1 MHRNLSCTTTRLALA
16 ALSAI
21 AAGVAACSFPPDDS
35 ANRLPSGPAID
46 KPPPPISGGTL
57 LIARDG
63 HTAVAAD
70 PDRDGVWVF
79 DTDGGEPR
87 AIPLERG
94 DEPGRVVED
103 GAGRVHVAL
112 RRAGELAT
120 IDVGAAK
127 VLDRRAVCPAPRGL
141 AYDASLDAIHV
152 ACAGGELVT
161 LPAQGGAAL
170 RKLRLDA
177 DLRDVLVE
185 GDRLLVSR
193 FRSAETLVV
202 GPDGE
207 VLSRRS
213 LPSFTPKA
221 TNAGVAPEYRPSVAW
236 RMVALPGG
244 GAAMVHQRALTSPVV
259 LAPTGY
265 YGGDDCD
272 GDILHGAVS
281 VLPPASAAPGDG
293 AELPTPALWKLPLPV
308 DIAVAPDGKR
318 AAVVSAGSYII
329 EFIDLDTITSED
341 ASGTCR
347 INKPVQHSSQ
357 PIAVAFTARGVAVV
371 QFREPARIEVLDID
385 GRDNY
390 YAFDRGDVGLP
401 GDSVGDPGH
410 ALFHE
415 PPSGS
420 RGIACASCH
429 PEAHEDGHTWRF
441 DKLGLRRTQTV
452 AGGVLETAPFHW
464 SGDQSDLTHLMQE
477 VFVSRMHGVRPLD
490 REIELLARF
499 LDSVPAFPASPPDD
513 LATVRRGEALF
524 HDPQVGCATC
534 HAGPM
539 LTNNRNEDVGF
550 GEAFQVPSLIGVSA
564 RAPFMHDGCAKTLR
578 DRFDPACGGDRHGDV
593 SALAPAQL
601 DDLVAYLESL

>member
-1 MHRNLSCTTTRLALA
+1 MHRNLSRTTTHLALA

-21 AAGVAACSFPPDDS
+21 AAGVAACSSPPDDS

-177 DLRDVLVE
+177 DLRDVIVE

-213 LPSFTPKA
+213 LPSFSTKA

-259 LAPTGY
+259 LATTGY
-265 YGGDDCD
+265 YGGADCD
-272 GDILHGAVS
+272 GAILHGAVS

-293 AELPTPALWKLPLPV
+293 AELPTPALWQIALPV
-308 DIAVAPDGKR
+308 DIAVAPNGKR
-318 AAVVSAGSYII
+318 AAVVSAGSHII
-329 EFIDLDTITSED
+329 EFIDLDTITSKD

-347 INKPVQHSSQ
+347 INKQLQYSSQ

-371 QFREPARIEVLDID
+371 QSREPARIAVVDID
-385 GRDNY
+385 GRDHY
-390 YAFDRGDVGLP
+390 YAFDRGDVDLP
-401 GDSVGDPGH
+401 GDSVRDPGH

-415 PPSGS
+415 RSRS

-452 AGGVLETAPFHW
+452 AGGVLKTAPFHW
-464 SGDQSDLTHLMQE
+464 SGDQSDLAHLMQE
-477 VFVSRMHGVRPLD
+477 VFVSRMGGVRPLGRD
-490 REIELLARF
+490 IELLARF

-513 LATVRRGEALF
+513 LAAVRRGEALF

-593 SALAPAQL
+593 SALAPAEL

>member
-1 MHRNLSCTTTRLALA
+1 MHRNLSCTTTHLALA

-21 AAGVAACSFPPDDS
+21 AAGVAACSSHPDDS
-35 ANRLPSGPAID
+35 GNRLPSSPAID
-46 KPPPPISGGTL
+46 APPPPISGGTL

-70 PDRDGVWVF
+70 PDRDGVWVV

-87 AIPLERG
+87 AIPLARG

-120 IDVGAAK
+120 IDVGTAK

-177 DLRDVLVE
+177 DLRDVIVE

-193 FRSAETLVV
+193 FRSAETLVI

-213 LPSFTPKA
+213 LPSFT
-221 TNAGVAPEYRPSVAW
+221 TNAAAVASDYRPSVAW

-265 YGGDDCD
+265 YEAAACD
-272 GDILHGAVS
+272 GGILHGAVS

-293 AELPTPALWKLPLPV
+293 AELPTPALWQIALPV

-318 AAVVSAGSYII
+318 AAVVGAGNYTI

-341 ASGTCR
+341 ASGTCGSY
-347 INKPVQHSSQ
+347 KQWQHSNQ
-357 PIAVAFTARGVAVV
+357 PIAVAFTARGRAVV
-371 QFREPARIEVLDID
+371 QFRESARIEVLELDT
-385 GRDNY
+385 
-390 YAFDRGDVGLP
+390 FDRVGIDLP
-401 GDSVGDPGH
+401 GDSVRDPGH
-410 ALFHE
+410 ALFHK
-415 PPSGS
+415 PPLSS

-452 AGGVLETAPFHW
+452 AGGVLKTAPFHW

-477 VFVSRMHGVRPLD
+477 VFVSRMGGSWPGNWNVG
-490 REIELLARF
+490 LLERF
-499 LDSVPAFPASPPDD
+499 LDGVPAFPASPPDD
-513 LATVRRGEALF
+513 LAAVRRGEALF
-524 HDPQVGCATC
+524 HDPQVGCAKC

-539 LTNNRNEDVGF
+539 LTNNLNEDVGF
-550 GEAFQVPSLIGVSA
+550 GEALQVPSLIGLSA

>member
-1 MHRNLSCTTTRLALA
+1 MHRNLSCTTTHLALA

-21 AAGVAACSFPPDDS
+21 AAGVAACSSHPDDS

-177 DLRDVLVE
+177 DLRDVIVE

-207 VLSRRS
+207 VLQRRS
-213 LPSFTPKA
+213 LPSFTTKA
-221 TNAGVAPEYRPSVAW
+221 TNAGVAPDYRPSVAW

-244 GAAMVHQRALTSPVV
+244 GAVMVHQRALTSPVV

-265 YGGDDCD
+265 YGGADCD
-272 GDILHGAVS
+272 GAILHGAVS

-293 AELPTPALWKLPLPV
+293 AELPTPALWRIALPV
-308 DIAVAPDGKR
+308 DIAVAPNGKR
-318 AAVVSAGSYII
+318 AAVVSAGSNII
-329 EFIDLDTITSED
+329 EFIDLDTITSKE

-347 INKPVQHSSQ
+347 INKQLQYSSQ

-371 QFREPARIEVLDID
+371 QSREPARIAVVDFD

-390 YAFDRGDVGLP
+390 YAFDRGDVDLP
-401 GDSVGDPGH
+401 GDSVRDAGH

-415 PPSGS
+415 RS
-420 RGIACASCH
+420 RPRGLACASCH

-452 AGGVLETAPFHW
+452 AGGVLKTAPFHW
-464 SGDQSDLTHLMQE
+464 SGDQSDLANLMQE
-477 VFVSRMHGVRPLD
+477 VFVSRMGSVRPLERD
-490 REIELLARF
+490 IKLLARF

-513 LATVRRGEALF
+513 LAAVRRGEALF

-550 GEAFQVPSLIGVSA
+550 GEALQVPSLIGLSA
-564 RAPFMHDGCAKTLR
+564 RAPFMHDGCAKTIR